1 MEIKGILYEDFVNYK
16 KPSMLVI
23 FPKCDFKCDKE
34 CGSPVCQ
41 NSVLAGALTQGVA
54 AETLVKMYLK
64 NDFTSALVCAG
75 LEPFD
80 TFEDLK
86 TLIQTFREKSSD
98 DIIIYTG
105 YKEEEINELVNEL
118 TCYNNI
124 YIKFGRFIPN
134 QKSHFDEVLG
144 INLASDNQYGKKVS

>member
-41 NSVLAGALTQGVA
+41 NSVLAGTLTQGVA

-98 DIIIYTG
+98 DIVIYTG

-124 YIKFGRFIPN
+124 YIKFGRFVPN
-134 QKSHFDEVLG
+134 QKPHFDEVLG